1 MKSFSK
7 FLALGAVL
15 AASSSFAFADSIVGA
30 FSVGTGAGEVSYS
43 SSNLQFTQNA
53 TVGGVPLGTFA
64 TYTNIGDTITFS
76 PVVLSYTDGG
86 SSQTVTPPFTLFTVD
101 GTKNGGADFTFSL
114 TGYTA
119 TYTDNG
125 MSGYNNITSLSI
137 DGTGLFDAPGFSE
150 SAGVFSFRASDVG
163 GQMQTTFQASAGS
176 EAIAPEPNSL
186 VLLGTG
192 LIGAAGV
199 MFMRRRQAED
209 LL

>member
-1 MKSFSK
+1 MKGLK
-7 FLALGAVL
+7 KIVALGAVL
-15 AASSSFAFADSIVGA
+15 AASSSLAFASSIVGV
-30 FSVGTGAGEVSYS
+30 FSVGTGTGEVSYTS
-43 SSNLQFTQNA
+43 STLQFTQNA
-53 TVGGVPLGTFA
+53 TVGGIPTGTFA
-64 TYTNIGDTITFS
+64 QYANLGDTITFS

-86 SSQTVTPPFTLFTVD
+86 SSQVVTPPFALFTVD
-101 GTKNGGADFTFSL
+101 GTKNGGANFTFDL

-119 TYTDNG
+119 TYSDNG
-125 MSGYNNITSLSI
+125 LSGNSNITSLSI
-137 DGTGLFDAPGFSE
+137 DGMGLFDAPGFSE

-176 EAIAPEPNSL
+176 DAIAPEPNSL

-199 MFMRRRQAED
+199 MFTRRRQASD